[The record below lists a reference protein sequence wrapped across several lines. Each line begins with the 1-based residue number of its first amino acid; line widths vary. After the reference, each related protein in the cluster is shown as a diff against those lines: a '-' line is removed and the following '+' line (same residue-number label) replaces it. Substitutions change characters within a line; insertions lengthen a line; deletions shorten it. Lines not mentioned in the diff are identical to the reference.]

1 MKENAEGGLKATKA
15 SVGGF
20 LPCPPPASPLKARPA
35 PPGPAGPF
43 NRAAEGEAGG
53 GRAAPNGLR
62 GASLPGG
69 GRRAAGVGGG
79 GRPAGAGRPE
89 EVLAAGWDPRGAA
102 AYLACSAS
110 TPGGGGTMPFDF
122 RR

>member
-1 MKENAEGGLKATKA
+1 MKENAEGGLKATNA
-15 SVGGF
+15 SVES
-20 LPCPPPASPLKARPA
+20 PCPAPLQPRLRRPA
-35 PPGPAGPF
+35 PPPPGPAGPF

-89 EVLAAGWDPRGAA
+89 EALAAGWDPRGAA